1 MIGRKDLFEQIN
13 NAVLDLQASNFQT
26 FARPLK
32 ALAKLLSNEDLANTN
47 ARLTAGIDLENFLSA
62 AAITATGMA
71 GSASLPW
78 PDDELQILGLSYL
91 LIQRF
96 AANPKELLN
105 FGFSYI
111 DSGKRLDNSLHGV
124 IRQIIMPFV
133 RDYRTHVLSH
143 GATKAEIIIPKSNKI
158 FIVHGHEEAPREK
171 VARFL
176 EKIGFEAIILHEQ
189 ASMGGTIIE
198 KVERQRNV
206 SFAVVLLTP
215 DDEGRLKDGDALEP
229 RVRQNVL
236 LELGYFI
243 GCLGRQNVC
252 VLKRGH
258 VEIPSDFAGSV
269 WVSMDDGDGWKMGLA
284 KELKA
289 AGHSIDFNKVMV

>member
-13 NAVLDLQASNFQT
+13 NALIDLQASNFQT

-32 ALAKLLSNEDLANTN
+32 ALAKLLRHEDLADTN
-47 ARLTAGIDLENFLSA
+47 ARLTEGLDLENFLSKA
-62 AAITATGMA
+62 EKTATGMA

-91 LIQRF
+91 LVQQF
-96 AANPKELLN
+96 AANPNDLLN
-105 FGFSYI
+105 FGRSYI
-111 DSGKRLDNSLHGV
+111 DSGPKLDRSLQGV
-124 IRQIIMPFV
+124 NRQVIMPFV
-133 RDYRTHVLSH
+133 RDYKIHVLSH

-198 KVERQRNV
+198 KVERQRDV